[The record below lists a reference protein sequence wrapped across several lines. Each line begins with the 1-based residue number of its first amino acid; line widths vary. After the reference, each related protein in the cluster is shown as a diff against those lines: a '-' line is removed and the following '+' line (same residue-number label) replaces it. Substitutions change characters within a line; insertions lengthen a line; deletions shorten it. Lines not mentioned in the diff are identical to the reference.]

1 MRIGTPIV
9 CLWQSACM
17 YSIPKSLKNSSIPR
31 DNDGTFKPVFC
42 VKIYDISNL
51 FSPDGASGVCTL

>member
-1 MRIGTPIV
+1 MYGG
-9 CLWQSACM
+9 ACM
-17 YSIPKSLKNSSIPR
+17 YSIPKSLKNSSTLR

-51 FSPDGASGVCTL
+51 FSPDGASGACTL